1 MIADEQRILQL
12 LQPVIKIIKDREDL
26 YFDALSFTSKN
37 IDSSSNDI
45 DQIAIFNKFLNNV
58 AILDAQIVRTET

>member
-12 LQPVIKIIKDREDL
+12 LQPVIKIIKDCEDL